1 MLFGGSDLAES
12 DATPMDMPTAI
23 PSPATKEI
31 PLDERRW
38 RRTLFGMLLD
48 SRARFGGKRE
58 VIEDNQRKPM
68 TFDRVIIGAMVLGR
82 IFARRTD
89 KGERVGMLLP
99 NVATVAPAFF
109 GLVAFGRVPAMLN
122 FSAGPKNLLVACKA
136 AKIRHVISSR
146 RFIAEGKLEEL
157 IAALSAD
164 VEIIWLED
172 LAKTVT
178 TFDKVRGV
186 VSSWFARRL
195 HGWSGAKPDDTAVVL
210 FTSGSEGAPKGVAL
224 THANVLCNV
233 EQFLRTLELR
243 PDDSLFNPL
252 PVFHSFGMT
261 VGLIA
266 PFAIGMRVFFY
277 PTPLHYKQI
286 PALVRDSGST
296 ILIGTDTFAAGWA
309 RMAEAGDFEKL
320 RLVVLGAEK
329 IKPTTR
335 TLWRDRFGIELFE
348 GYGATE
354 AAPVVSA
361 NTPLYHRDGTVGRLL
376 PGMSYRIEPVPGLDE
391 GGRFWIKGPNVML
404 GYLRDSAPGVLE
416 QTPDGWHDTGDIV
429 SLDADGYITIR
440 GRAKRFAKIGGEM
453 ISLAAVEAYA
463 AQVWPDNVHAAV
475 SVPDER
481 KGEQIVLVTERADP
495 DRNALIASARAHGVP
510 EIMVPKRIVSVA
522 ALPIL
527 ATGKTD
533 YPAIGELARRGGAA
547 GGD

>member
-1 MLFGGSDLAES
+1 
-12 DATPMDMPTAI
+12 
-23 PSPATKEI
+23 
-31 PLDERRW
+31 
-38 RRTLFGMLLD
+38 MLLD

-58 VIEDNQRKPM
+58 VIEDIQRQPM
-68 TFDRVIIGAMVLGR
+68 TFDRVVIGAEVLGWA
-82 IFARRTD
+82 FASRTRR
-89 KGERVGMLLP
+89 GEPVGVLLP
-99 NVATVAPAFF
+99 NVAAVAPTFF

-136 AKIRHVISSR
+136 GNIRKVISSR

-157 IAALSAD
+157 VEALEAH
-164 VEIIWLED
+164 VEILWLED
-172 LAKTVT
+172 IGKALSPFA
-178 TFDKVRGV
+178 KVRGV
-186 VSSWFARRL
+186 LSSWLARPLHRL
-195 HGWSGAKPDDTAVVL
+195 FRVKPDDVAVLL

-224 THANVLCNV
+224 THANVLANV
-233 EQFLRTLELR
+233 EQFLRTLELQS
-243 PDDSLFNPL
+243 DDSLFNPL

-286 PALVRDSGST
+286 PALIRESGST

-309 RMAEAGDFEKL
+309 RMAEPGDFAKL

-329 IKPTTR
+329 IKPATR
-335 TLWRDRFGIELFE
+335 TLWRERFGIELFE

-391 GGRFWIKGPNVML
+391 GGRLWITGPNVML

-416 QTPDGWHDTGDIV
+416 KTPEGWHDTGDIV

-463 AQVWPDNVHAAV
+463 SQVWPDDIHAAV
-475 SVPDER
+475 AVADER
-481 KGEQIVLVTERADP
+481 KGEQIVLVTDRVGA
-495 DRNALIASARAHGVP
+495 DRNALVASAKAHGIP
-510 EIMVPKRIVSVA
+510 EIMLPKRIVTVA
-522 ALPIL
+522 ALPML

-533 YPAIGELARRGGAA
+533 YLALAQIARERISESSGSSEAVK
-547 GGD
+547 

>member
-1 MLFGGSDLAES
+1 
-12 DATPMDMPTAI
+12 MDMPTAI
-23 PSPATKEI
+23 PSPATQAI
-31 PLDERRW
+31 PLDEKRW
-38 RRTLFGMLLD
+38 RKTLFGMLLD

-68 TFDRVIIGAMVLGR
+68 TFDRVVIGAQVLGR
-82 IFARRTD
+82 VFAARTRR
-89 KGERVGMLLP
+89 GERVGLLLP

-136 AKIRHVISSR
+136 ADIKHVITSR

-157 IAALSAD
+157 VAALQAH
-164 VEIIWLED
+164 VEILWLED
-172 LAKTVT
+172 IGKTVSK
-178 TFDKVRGV
+178 FDKLRGV
-186 VSSWFARRL
+186 VSSWLARPL
-195 HGWSGAKPDDTAVVL
+195 HALSRVGPDDIAVLL

-224 THANVLCNV
+224 THANVLANV
-233 EQFLRTLELR
+233 EQFLRTLELKS
-243 PDDSLFNPL
+243 DDSLFNPL

-309 RMAEAGDFEKL
+309 RMAEPEDFAKL

-329 IKPTTR
+329 IKPATR
-335 TLWRDRFGIELFE
+335 ALWRDRFGIELFE

-376 PGMSYRIEPVPGLDE
+376 PGMSYRIEPVPGLEE

-404 GYLRDSAPGVLE
+404 GYMREGAPGVLE

-429 SLDADGYITIR
+429 TLDADGYITIR

-463 AQVWPDNVHAAV
+463 AQVWPDNIHAAV

-481 KGEQIVLVTERADP
+481 KGEQIVLVTDRVAA
-495 DRNALIASARAHGVP
+495 DRNALIASAKVHGVP
-510 EIMVPKRIVSVA
+510 EIMVPKRIVTIE
-522 ALPIL
+522 ALPML

-533 YPAIGELARRGGAA
+533 YPAIAALARG
-547 GGD
+547 